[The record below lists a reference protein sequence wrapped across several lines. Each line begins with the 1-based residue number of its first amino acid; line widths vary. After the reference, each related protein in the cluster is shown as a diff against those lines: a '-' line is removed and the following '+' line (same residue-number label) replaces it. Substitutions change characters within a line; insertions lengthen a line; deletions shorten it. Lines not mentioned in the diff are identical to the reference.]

1 MRQDYH
7 RRRGSFTIIRC
18 LHRRQKCEKD
28 ASFRR
33 QFSTTHWPVTTVP
46 PHLYRWIHIF
56 EWLRVASLLFTSLML
71 GVRALAP
78 MVVVAMK
85 CVWCLVFGV
94 GRVWCLY
101 VCSVVEFWVVFF
113 ACIIMLPTKF
123 HCSGI
128 SWHKKRDTPGYL
140 GDIMG
145 CLPREL
151 VVPIPLPVAFWV

>member
-46 PHLYRWIHIF
+46 PHLYQWIHIF

-101 VCSVVEFWVVFF
+101 VCSMVEFWVVFF
-113 ACIIMLPTKF
+113 ACIGGSVERWCDPCISLLLRVSIGPFPALEQLPLR
-123 HCSGI
+123 
-128 SWHKKRDTPGYL
+128 WH
-140 GDIMG
+140 
-145 CLPREL
+145 
-151 VVPIPLPVAFWV
+151 